1 MPYEIC
7 WYDGES
13 IGRGPIKEEHDTPAL
28 DIYAGVESHD
38 GTDHLRSRSQER
50 QEL

>member
-7 WYDGES
+7 WYEGES
-13 IGRGPIKEEHDTPAL
+13 IGCGPIKEEYDTPAL
-28 DIYAGVESHD
+28 DIDVGVESHD
-38 GTDHLRSRSQER
+38 GIGHLRSRSQER